1 MIDTKHTILYDSEKC
16 IGCKLCYKA
25 CFVDVIRW
33 DETKK
38 QPVFRY
44 VEDCEHCFSC
54 QAVCPKDCITV
65 IPDYSSERLHQTFDC
80 YR

>member
-1 MIDTKHTILYDSEKC
+1 MIYTHHKILFDPEKC
-16 IGCKLCYKA
+16 VGCKLCYKA

-33 DETKK
+33 NEEKK

-44 VEDCEHCFSC
+44 VEDCEHCNYC
-54 QAVCPKDCITV
+54 EAVCKKGAIEV
-65 IPDYSSERLHQTFDC
+65 IPDFESQHFRQTFDC